1 MNNLLKQLMRYIIVG
16 IIVVC
21 IDFGSYKFLINI
33 FDFDV
38 SISKR
43 FSYIIGALFSFFLNK
58 TITFKSCTVKLEE
71 PLLFI
76 IVYFI
81 GFVSNSFVHD
91 ILINY
96 FKGNIPFYVST
107 LSSIMINY
115 LGQKFIVFK
124 K

>member
-1 MNNLLKQLMRYIIVG
+1 MNNFLKQLMRYIIVG
-16 IIVVC
+16 IIVVF

-33 FDFDV
+33 FEVDV

-58 TITFKSCTVKLEE
+58 TLTFKSWTIKLEE

-91 ILINY
+91 ISLNY
-96 FKGNIPFYVST
+96 FKGNMPFYVST
-107 LSSIMINY
+107 FSSIMINY